1 MKLNSIK
8 KSGLLVATVMVVV
21 IMRLFFIN
29 YNMKEENY
37 RDVKLDTVSV
47 YDIPYDELLSLQAG
61 KYSQSK
67 EQARQRLGSR
77 DEVYGR
83 KVEFIYS
90 SGNEYRLVLGG
101 YFAVKENEDG
111 VLIAEQYTPYTGYPG
126 KGASWQESQCYIASR
141 NDDGVIINRSGHFVS
156 GSKTGPTL
164 DFSRKVTADM
174 LRDIGEIALNG

>member
-1 MKLNSIK
+1 MGKNSK
-8 KSGLLVATVMVVV
+8 KIIAAVVV
-21 IMRLFFIN
+21 LLIAAGIVYFAGGQKRKMPVSGRD
-29 YNMKEENY
+29 MAEES
-37 RDVKLDTVSV
+37 VTV
-47 YDIPYDELLSLQAG
+47 YEIPYDELLGLQAG

-67 EQARQRLGSR
+67 EQASRQLGSR

-111 VLIAEQYTPYTGYPG
+111 ALIAERYTPYTGYPG

-141 NDDGVIINRSGHFVS
+141 DDNSITINRSGYFVS

-174 LRDIGEIALNG
+174 LRDTGEISQN

>member
-1 MKLNSIK
+1 MGKNNK
-8 KSGLLVATVMVVV
+8 KIIAAVVV
-21 IMRLFFIN
+21 LLIAAGIVYFAVGQKREMPASG
-29 YNMKEENY
+29 
-37 RDVKLDTVSV
+37 RDMAVESVTVYEIS
-47 YDIPYDELLSLQAG
+47 YDELLSLQAG

-67 EQARQRLGSR
+67 EQARQQLGSR
-77 DEVYGR
+77 DEVCGR

-90 SGNEYRLVLGG
+90 SGSEYRLVLCG

-111 VLIAEQYTPYTGYPG
+111 ALIAERYTPYTGYLG

-141 NDDGVIINRSGHFVS
+141 DDDGVIINRSGYFVS

-174 LRDIGEIALNG
+174 LRDTGEISQN

>member
-1 MKLNSIK
+1 MNKNSK
-8 KSGLLVATVMVVV
+8 KIAAAFVVLLAVAGIVYCAGVQKRKMPASGRDMAVESVTV
-21 IMRLFFIN
+21 
-29 YNMKEENY
+29 YE
-37 RDVKLDTVSV
+37 
-47 YDIPYDELLSLQAG
+47 IPYDELLSLQAG

-111 VLIAEQYTPYTGYPG
+111 VLIAEQYTPYTGYLG

-164 DFSRKVTADM
+164 DFSRKVIADM